1 MTARLSALAAVP
13 GDRGR
18 IAVHCPV
25 DGERIG
31 DIARARPEDVAPAAA
46 RARAAQ
52 RTWSQVPV
60 RDRAHVV
67 RRFGRLV
74 LTRRAEILDVI
85 QRESGKSRADAF
97 EEVLDVAQVSRYY
110 ATVGPGLLRT
120 RRRRGAIPG
129 LTVTHEARHPK
140 GLVGVLSPWNYP
152 LALGISDALPALLA
166 GNAVLAKPDHLTPF
180 SCLLAKELLTE
191 AGLPDDV
198 FTVVTG
204 IGAELGEAVVSC
216 VDYVMFTGSTRVGR
230 LLAAGA
236 AERLTDFSME
246 LGGKNALLICA
257 DADLDRA
264 VPGAVRSC
272 FANSGQLCISTE
284 RLYVDTNVWDDF
296 VPRFVDAVRGLRLG
310 SGLDWS
316 YDLGPLMSTR
326 QLGTVQRHVDD
337 AVAHGATVLTGGRAR
352 PDLGPTF
359 YEPTVLTGVTPAM
372 AVSAEETFGPVVSLY
387 RVDGDDD
394 AVERANRS
402 EYGLSASV
410 WTRDRARGRRLASR
424 LHSGNVNLNEGYAAA
439 WGSVDAPMGGWG
451 ASGTG
456 TRHGSHGLLK
466 YTDPQTVARQRLRNL
481 SRPPGVRGEVY
492 AQVMTWALRALDRA
506 DLRRG

>member
-18 IAVHCPV
+18 ITVECPV
-25 DGERIG
+25 DGEPIG
-31 DIARARPEDVAPAAA
+31 DIPRARPDDVASAAA

-52 RTWSQVPV
+52 AAWSQVPV
-60 RDRAHVV
+60 AERAAVV
-67 RRFGRLV
+67 RRFGRSV
-74 LTRRAEILDVI
+74 LTRQAEILDVI

-110 ATVGPGLLRT
+110 AAVGPGLLRT
-120 RRRRGAIPG
+120 RRRRGAIPA
-129 LTVTHEARHPK
+129 LTVTHEVRHPK

-152 LALGISDALPALLA
+152 FSLGISDALPALVA

-180 SCLLAKELLTE
+180 SCLLAKELLAG
-191 AGLPDDV
+191 AGLPEDV

-204 IGAELGEAVVSC
+204 IGAELGEAVVGC

-230 LLAAGA
+230 LLAARA

-246 LGGKNALLICA
+246 LGGKNALLVRA
-257 DADLDRA
+257 DADLGLA

-272 FANSGQLCISTE
+272 FANSGQLCVSTE
-284 RLYVDTNVWDDF
+284 RLYVDTAVWDDF
-296 VPRFVDAVRGLRLG
+296 VPRFVDAVRDLRLG
-310 SGLDWS
+310 HGLDWS

-337 AVAHGATVLTGGRAR
+337 AVTRGATVLTGGKAR

-359 YEPTVLTGVTPAM
+359 FEPTVLTGVTAAM
-372 AVSAEETFGPVVSLY
+372 EAFAEETFGPVASLY

-394 AVERANRS
+394 AVARANRS

-410 WTRDRARGRRLASR
+410 WTRDHARGERLAAR
-424 LHSGNVNLNEGYAAA
+424 LRTGNVNVNEGYAAT

-456 TRHGSHGLLK
+456 TRHGAQGLLK
-466 YTDPQTVARQRLRNL
+466 YTNAQTVARQRLRNL
-481 SRPPGVRGEVY
+481 SKPPGVRGEVY
-492 AQVMTWALRALDRA
+492 AGLMTWALRALSRGDVRRA
-506 DLRRG
+506 